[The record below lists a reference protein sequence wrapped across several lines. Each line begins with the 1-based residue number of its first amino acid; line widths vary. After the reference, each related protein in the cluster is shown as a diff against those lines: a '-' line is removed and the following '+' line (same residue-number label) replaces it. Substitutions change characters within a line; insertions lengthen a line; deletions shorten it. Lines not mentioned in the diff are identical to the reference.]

1 MKAVLKGGLYTIQKT
16 SFLKVKSTQSIM
28 RFFCKFLNYFNEKGR
43 HHRKIFNRLQV
54 LIDFELSACLN
65 IIMPNTSRKKNLDQN
80 IYPYL
85 NAQANWR
92 SNRGDVHFLMKRLK
106 QNERKENK
114 EKLIFVVTVI
124 SVLVI
129 SGIIISF

>member
-1 MKAVLKGGLYTIQKT
+1 M
-16 SFLKVKSTQSIM
+16 
-28 RFFCKFLNYFNEKGR
+28 LNR
-43 HHRKIFNRLQV
+43 
-54 LIDFELSACLN
+54 
-65 IIMPNTSRKKNLDQN
+65 SRKNNIDQN

-85 NAQANWR
+85 NAQAKWR

-106 QNERKENK
+106 MNERKKNK
-114 EKLIFVVTVI
+114 GNLIFVMSVI

>member
-1 MKAVLKGGLYTIQKT
+1 
-16 SFLKVKSTQSIM
+16 
-28 RFFCKFLNYFNEKGR
+28 
-43 HHRKIFNRLQV
+43 
-54 LIDFELSACLN
+54 
-65 IIMPNTSRKKNLDQN
+65 MPNTSRKNNIDQN

-85 NAQANWR
+85 NAQAKWR

-106 QNERKENK
+106 MNERKKNK
-114 EKLIFVVTVI
+114 GNLIFVMSVI

>member
-1 MKAVLKGGLYTIQKT
+1 MLV
-16 SFLKVKSTQSIM
+16 
-28 RFFCKFLNYFNEKGR
+28 LNYFNEKGR

-54 LIDFELSACLN
+54 LIDFKLSACLN
-65 IIMPNTSRKKNLDQN
+65 INMPNTSRKKNLDQN

-85 NAQANWR
+85 NTQANWR

-106 QNERKENK
+106 KNERKKNK
-114 EKLIFVVTVI
+114 EKLIFAMSVI

-129 SGIIISF
+129 SGIIFSF